1 MKTSRIQE
9 FKYLKENVDTTSGG
23 TTLTFALEFDFSKVL
38 TKENTKEPKSEIPNN
53 KESIFSKTKNEIL
66 ENFIIPSINN
76 YIISELNKKATA
88 VTLVTNS
95 GKIAGVDPEISGRYK
110 FYMNAVLDTNSIQM
124 EIDSSKNT
132 CKVVFNVIVNTTKKA
147 KLTRDTVSNVAKAVG
162 RVANGF
168 SNSNNAYSILGKA
181 T

>member
-38 TKENTKEPKSEIPNN
+38 DNEK
-53 KESIFSKTKNEIL
+53 SIFSNTNDKNQISEY
-66 ENFIIPSINN
+66 FIIPYIND
-76 YIISELNKKATA
+76 YIISGLNKKATA

-95 GKIAGVDPEISGRYK
+95 GKTVGVDPEISGRYK

-124 EIDSSKNT
+124 EIDSHKNT
-132 CKVVFNVIVNTTKKA
+132 CKVVFNIIVNTTKKA

-162 RVANGF
+162 GVAKGF